1 MFIDP
6 AILTNST
13 HHSELLEG
21 DRRLNVYD
29 ADVAYHI
36 RNAERMRSEAFR
48 AASQRFGQWVR
59 SSAQKV
65 FHAPSYVRHA

>member
-13 HHSELLEG
+13 HHSELLE
-21 DRRLNVYD
+21 DSRRFNAYD

-36 RNAERMRSEAFR
+36 RNAERLRSEAFR
-48 AASQRFGQWVR
+48 AAGQRVGQWVR
-59 SSAQKV
+59 RTSHRV
-65 FHAPSYVRHA
+65 FRAPSYVRHA

>member
-13 HHSELLEG
+13 HHSELLDET
-21 DRRLNVYD
+21 RRYNVYD

-36 RNAERMRSEAFR
+36 RNAERLRSIAVRDASLR
-48 AASQRFGQWVR
+48 ATQWVR
-59 SSAQKV
+59 RTVRTIFS
-65 FHAPSYVRHA
+65 APSFMRHA

>member
-13 HHSELLEG
+13 HHSELQDG
-21 DRRLNVYD
+21 ASRYDVYD

-48 AASQRFGQWVR
+48 AAGQRLVNWVAR
-59 SSAQKV
+59 GMQRAFS
-65 FHAPSYVRHA
+65 APSYMRHA

>member
-13 HHSELLEG
+13 HHSELFDG

-59 SSAQKV
+59 RSAQRV
-65 FHAPSYVRHA
+65 FHAPSFVRHA